1 MERFQLH
8 DKITLVF
15 EFGESSRRTE
25 WLREIHRARVVLQ
38 ARMLMLDR
46 YVCREKEG
54 TGADTM
60 AREVQGFWPGSW
72 CRFTSGKTLTKLD
85 LSDN

>member
-1 MERFQLH
+1 
-8 DKITLVF
+8 
-15 EFGESSRRTE
+15 
-25 WLREIHRARVVLQ
+25 
-38 ARMLMLDR
+38 MLMLDE

-54 TGADTM
+54 NGADTM
-60 AREVQGFWPGSW
+60 AREVQGFWSGSW